1 MVNNSHRPQK
11 MAFLV
16 AQRIVRD
23 IEREGLVQGDRLP
36 PERVMMEK
44 YDTGRGTLRET
55 LRLLELQGV
64 LSFKTGPGGG
74 PVVEKPNADNLA
86 TTLTLLLQA
95 DGARYRVIAEARA
108 AFEPV
113 MAELAAQR
121 ITDDRLAELEQAI
134 VDMENGIDD
143 IEVYLE
149 TNRRFHHVI
158 AWASGNALFGH
169 LVEAMV
175 GALDLSGASQGIE
188 YPLRRRH
195 AVLKTHRE
203 IFEAIRDNQAG
214 AAGSRMRSHID
225 EYLAYATLKYPDAL
239 NRPIRW

>member
-1 MVNNSHRPQK
+1 MVNPHRPQK

-23 IEREGLVQGDRLP
+23 IEREGLAPGDRLP
-36 PERVMMEK
+36 PERIMMEK
-44 YDTGRGTLRET
+44 YDIGRGTLRET

-74 PVVEKPNADNLA
+74 PVVEKPNAENLA

-113 MAELAAQR
+113 MAQLAAQR
-121 ITDDRLAELEQAI
+121 ITPDHLAELEQS
-134 VDMENGIDD
+134 VEDMREGLEDID
-143 IEVYLE
+143 VYLE
-149 TNRRFHHVI
+149 TNQRFHNVV

-175 GALDLSGASQGIE
+175 GAMDLSGASQGIQ
-188 YPLRRRH
+188 YSVRRRQ
-195 AVLKTHRE
+195 AVLRTHQK
-203 IFEAIRDNQAG
+203 IFEAIRD
-214 AAGSRMRSHID
+214 SRSGDAESSMRAHID
-225 EYLAYATLKYPDAL
+225 EYLAYASSKYPEAL
-239 NRPIRW
+239 DKPIRW

>member
-1 MVNNSHRPQK
+1 MVNPSHRPQK

-23 IEREGLVQGDRLP
+23 IEREGLAPGDRLP
-36 PERVMMEK
+36 PERIMMEK

-113 MAELAAQR
+113 MAQFAAERITEDHLAA
-121 ITDDRLAELEQAI
+121 LERS
-134 VDMENGIDD
+134 IDD
-143 IEVYLE
+143 MREGIEDIDLYLE
-149 TNRRFHHVI
+149 ANRRFHNVI

-175 GALDLSGASQGIE
+175 GAMDLSGASQGIE
-188 YPLRRRH
+188 YPVRRRH
-195 AVLKTHRE
+195 SVLRTHEE
-203 IFEAIRDNQAG
+203 IFEAIRDGEPDKAEG
-214 AAGSRMRSHID
+214 RMRTHID
-225 EYLAYATLKYPDAL
+225 EYLAYAAIKYPEAL
-239 NRPIRW
+239 NKPIRW